1 MAGGSRHGL
10 DRLGQAGR
18 GKAGVSGIGMSR
30 IGGSRH
36 GRHGFIFTFGE
47 SNEDRID

>member
-1 MAGGSRHGL
+1 MV
-10 DRLGQAGR
+10 GR
-18 GKAGVSGIGMSR
+18 GVVRQARLVKVRRGPAWKSGY
-30 IGGSRH
+30 